1 VPLVR
6 QEHDL
11 QHQAGEVACLFHY
24 LPPRHRLAIFG
35 GLLAE
40 QLRNA
45 AAQWFDEQA
54 AKYLARWQEEMN
66 IKIPPAET

>member
-1 VPLVR
+1 
-6 QEHDL
+6 
-11 QHQAGEVACLFHY
+11 LFHY
-24 LPPRHRLAIFG
+24 LPPRHRLAIFR